1 MGDIT
6 NRVLTQRRLTNPR
19 GENPLKMEF
28 FEHWGEYW
36 KKGINELSFEE
47 AKHFHEKEKPYV
59 AVLSDEKPRFIVNMY
74 FNYKG
79 YFCSLQYLNDDLE
92 IERTEA
98 YIFHQGRL
106 FLKNTKKWYY
116 DERETRNGKE
126 VTLVTYVYETDGR
139 YRKNYFSHGED
150 FEEEYGTCDVS
161 SHFREMIQFGNYDSI
176 LPEEAKRGL
185 REEKEEDPKPDTQS
199 DT

>member
-1 MGDIT
+1 M
-6 NRVLTQRRLTNPR
+6 
-19 GENPLKMEF
+19 KMEF
-28 FEHWGEYW
+28 GRRWAKVIGEY
-36 KKGINELSFEE
+36 NNLSYEQ
-47 AKHFHEKEKPYV
+47 AKRFHEKEKPYV

-106 FLKNTKKWYY
+106 FLKNTKKWYR
-116 DERETRNGKE
+116 DKRETRNGKE
-126 VTLVTYVYETDGR
+126 VGLVTYVYETDGR
-139 YRKNYFSHGED
+139 YRKNYFSTEGRAFD
-150 FEEEYGTCDVS
+150 EEYGTCDVS

-176 LPEEAKRGL
+176 LPEEARRGL
-185 REEKEEDPKPDTQS
+185 REEKEGNPKPDTQS